1 VYAVGQTVR
10 VTSTSDLSRLGIAVG
25 HATDEVG
32 ATGLTVIRG
41 IDQPLRAGVAIYG
54 RATGTRELHTA
65 SPDHGVEGRVDAI
78 VLAGGSA
85 YGLGAVTG
93 VTRWMEERGRGLSVG
108 GGVVPIIPAAV
119 VFDLAPLGRFDA
131 RPTPDMAYEA
141 TERASPIVVEGSI
154 GAGTGTTV
162 GKIRGPAFA
171 MKGGFGC
178 AIEEL
183 PNAEVTVGAMT
194 VVNAFGDIRD
204 AHGELLAG
212 AREERGG
219 FADALAMLRAG
230 EITTPVTFGD
240 LAMRNTT
247 LAVVAA
253 NVPLSAVELT
263 QLARA
268 AGAAFFKRITPAG
281 TSFDGDVVF
290 AVAPMDGTRWE
301 RGVEGAG
308 RRGRF
313 APMIIEALAVAA
325 LERAIERAVRLAR
338 GRDGVPGLADDHGH

>member
-1 VYAVGQTVR
+1 MT
-10 VTSTSDLSRLGIAVG
+10 TSSDLSRFGIAVG

-41 IDQPLRAGVAIYG
+41 IDKPLRAGVAIYG
-54 RATGTRELHTA
+54 RATGTRELHAA
-65 SPDHGVEGRVDAI
+65 SPEHGVEGRVDAI
-78 VLAGGSA
+78 VLTGGSA
-85 YGLGAVTG
+85 YGLGAVSG

-108 GGVVPIIPAAV
+108 AGVVPIIPAAV
-119 VFDLAPLGRFDA
+119 VFDLGPLGRFDA
-131 RPTPDMAYEA
+131 RPTAQMAYEA
-141 TERASPIVVEGSI
+141 TEHASPIVVEGSV

-162 GKIRGPAFA
+162 GKIRGPALA

-183 PNAEVTVGAMT
+183 PGAEVSIAAMT

-204 AHGELLAG
+204 EHDALLAG
-212 AREERGG
+212 ARSEKGG
-219 FADALAMLRAG
+219 FADALALLRAG
-230 EITTPVTFGD
+230 EISAPVMFGD

-247 LAVVAA
+247 LALVAA
-253 NVPLSAVELT
+253 DVPLSAVELT

-268 AGAAFFKRITPAG
+268 AGGALFKRITPAA

-290 AVAPMDGTRWE
+290 AVSPMDGTRWE